1 MGPGS
6 SAEESGFGL
15 VIRTV
20 SRQKSLSSE
29 LGPFE
34 DQKQNFLT
42 ALQTDLEVFGKLMKN
57 KDFTCRRSGA
67 RGAKERWL
75 WQRCCP
81 PRETWEGGFCLFLD

>member
-1 MGPGS
+1 M
-6 SAEESGFGL
+6 
-15 VIRTV
+15 RMV

-34 DQKQNFLT
+34 DQRQNFHP

-57 KDFTCRRSGA
+57 KDFTCRKSGMC
-67 RGAKERWL
+67 RDMERWL
-75 WQRCCP
+75 GPRRHP